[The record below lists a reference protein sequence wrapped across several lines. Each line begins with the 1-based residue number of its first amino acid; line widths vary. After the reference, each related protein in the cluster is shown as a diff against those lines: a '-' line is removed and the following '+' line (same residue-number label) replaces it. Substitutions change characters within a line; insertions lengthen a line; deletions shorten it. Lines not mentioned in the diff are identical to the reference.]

1 MAPCPGPTGCVEKLL
16 ATSEVWGR
24 LDRKA
29 LVLFARAQVR
39 MHRHHTTLR
48 TEEEWLE
55 AISDAAK
62 AWQRHLKG
70 SRGPRS
76 WGRVLTPG

>member
-1 MAPCPGPTGCVEKLL
+1 M

-24 LDRKA
+24 LDREA
-29 LVLFARAQVR
+29 VVLFARARVR
-39 MHRHHTTLR
+39 MHRHYTTLR

-55 AISDAAK
+55 AMSDAAK

-70 SRGPRS
+70 
-76 WGRVLTPG
+76 